1 MPNRILKPLLSAVV
15 ATVFTLS
22 ASAQAVEIRHPQP
35 CRRGTFR
42 PEMLNRRA
50 AGTQDKGPGGNYFT
64 GEKHQLVVLA
74 AFADN
79 AFLGDSAATIAQWD
93 KILNTTNLSEAPFAG
108 SFHDYFSDQSY
119 GQFNLVCDMQYVR
132 VDSCRRYRSTAM
144 DDENSQYLVQDVIAA
159 LKQRDIRWDRYDWN
173 GDGYVNQLLIIFA
186 GQGSAYG
193 GMGPSY
199 DAIWPHQWWLSMHL
213 KDRQQDVYCNADTVR
228 YQDKEYILDAYCAVQ
243 EIASD
248 STYGAFG
255 TICHEYTH
263 CFGFPDFYSGAVG
276 NTPYSWDL
284 MDNGNYNG
292 DGFVPAGYSAHE
304 RWLMG
309 WLTPVEL
316 TTPTTVTGMPA
327 LSDQPV
333 AYIIRNDAYPD
344 EFYMLENRQ
353 QIGWD
358 AELPGSGV
366 MIFHIDY
373 VPDIWI
379 TGNTNLLSAQHYT
392 IFPAN
397 NVYSKI
403 SCEGW
408 AYPYKTNNA
417 LTDTTEPASTLWHAN
432 NDDVKLM
439 SKPVTDITVNNGLAS
454 FTFLPAVPTELSSP
468 AVSTQ
473 PKKQLRDGQL
483 YIIQGNKLY
492 SIHGLEIR

>member
-1 MPNRILKPLLSAVV
+1 MANRILKPLLSAVV

-22 ASAQAVEIRHPQP
+22 ASAQVTDAGHPQP
-35 CRRGTFR
+35 SRRGISR
-42 PEMLNRRA
+42 QEMLSRRA
-50 AGTQDKGPGGNYFT
+50 ASTQDKGPGGNYFT

-74 AFADN
+74 AFAN
-79 AFLGDSAATIAQWD
+79 NPFLGDSAATIAQWD
-93 KILNTTNLSEAPFAG
+93 KILNTEGLDEAPFAG
-108 SFHDYFSDQSY
+108 SLHDYFSDQSY
-119 GQFNLVCDMQYVR
+119 GQFNLVCDLQYVR

-193 GMGPSY
+193 GLGPSY
-199 DAIWPHQWWLSMHL
+199 DAIWPHQLWLSMHL
-213 KDRQQDVYCNADTVR
+213 KDRQQNVYCSPDTIR
-228 YQDKEYILDAYCAVQ
+228 YQDKDYVLDAYCAVQ

-255 TICHEYTH
+255 TLCHEYTH
-263 CFGFPDFYSGAVG
+263 CFGFPDFYSGVG
-276 NTPYSWDL
+276 DTPYSWDL

-309 WLTPVEL
+309 WLTPTEL
-316 TTPTTVTGMPA
+316 TTPTTVTGIPA
-327 LSDQPV
+327 LSDEPV

-353 QIGWD
+353 QKSWD

-373 VPDIWI
+373 DRDLWL
-379 TGNTNLLSAQHYT
+379 TGPVNTYSERHYT
-392 IFPAN
+392 VFPAN
-397 NVYSKI
+397 DVSSKA
-403 SCEGW
+403 SCTGW
-408 AYPYKTNNA
+408 AYPYETNNA
-417 LTDTTEPASTLWHAN
+417 LTDTTEPASILWHAN
-432 NDDVKLM
+432 NDGKKMM
-439 SKPVTDITVNNGLAS
+439 SKPVTDIAVENGLAS
-454 FTFLPAVPTELSSP
+454 FTFMSVTTDAARPT
-468 AVSTQ
+468 VSTQ
-473 PKKQLRDGQL
+473 PQKIFRNGQIVILLDGKAFAPSGIELR
-483 YIIQGNKLY
+483 
-492 SIHGLEIR
+492 